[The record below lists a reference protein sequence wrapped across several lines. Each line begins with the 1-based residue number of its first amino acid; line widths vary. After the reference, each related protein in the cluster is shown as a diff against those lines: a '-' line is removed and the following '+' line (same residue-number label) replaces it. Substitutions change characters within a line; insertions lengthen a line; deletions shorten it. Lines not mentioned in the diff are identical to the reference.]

1 MTTTLRYDDRGTGPV
16 VLMVPGLATTAAYFA
31 PAVEDLARDHRVVT
45 VELPGHGR
53 GAAPAP
59 DASVELAAE
68 AVGGVVDGLGL
79 RDITLLGW
87 SAGAYVCYRHLEL
100 HGDRVRGLVSVEQT
114 PKLTL
119 ADDWPHAA
127 FGGLDEAGAKQLEH
141 DIATDL
147 PAFAATLVGACFAAG
162 AEPDGAL
169 VAELVAQSRSCDP
182 EAVRAF
188 FADASAQDWR
198 ARVAALG
205 VPTLLVHGARSQV
218 YPTAVGDWLAGAI
231 PGARLETFDDSG
243 HLPFR
248 EERTRFAA
256 SVRAF
261 VRSLDHD

>member
-1 MTTTLRYDDRGTGPV
+1 MTTTTAYTDRGSGPV

-59 DASVELAAE
+59 DASVERAAE
-68 AVGGVVDGLGL
+68 TVAGVVDGLGL
-79 RDITLLGW
+79 REVTLLGW
-87 SAGAYVCYRHLEL
+87 SAGAYACYRYLERP
-100 HGDRVRGLVSVEQT
+100 GAPVRGLVSVEQT
-114 PKLTL
+114 PRLTL

-141 DIATDL
+141 DIAADL
-147 PAFAATLVGACFAAG
+147 PAFADTLVRACFAAG
-162 AEPDGAL
+162 AAPDEAL
-169 VAELVAQSRSCDP
+169 VTELLAQSCTCDP
-182 EAVRAF
+182 DAVRAL

-198 ARVAALG
+198 SRVARIS

-218 YPTAVGDWLAGAI
+218 YPTAVGGWLAGAV
-231 PGARLETFDDSG
+231 PGARLETFADSG

-248 EERTRFAA
+248 EEPTRFAA